1 MLLSILFI
9 LLNELLSSIGINI
22 NVFSVSVNG
31 KPAFFNAFSAF
42 SSIFTKAGSRF

>member
-22 NVFSVSVNG
+22 NVFSVNG
-31 KPAFFNAFSAF
+31 KPAFSNAFSAF